1 MHNLKDRIK
10 ELVIK
15 EKNYNGNGKG
25 NKVELFNP
33 KEGKAIKK
41 LYVQTNTCSTIW
53 MACYWVGFT
62 LSL

>member
-1 MHNLKDRIK
+1 MVHNLKDRIK

-41 LYVQTNTCSTIW
+41 LYARTNTCSTI
-53 MACYWVGFT
+53 
-62 LSL
+62 